1 MNATISRLC
10 ERMNAHDADGMA
22 ALFAP
27 DYRSKQPAHPNR
39 RFDGHEQVA
48 ANWSEMFNGVP
59 DLTAEV
65 VSEVT
70 VGSTCWA
77 EWVWHGHHTDGSPF
91 EMRGTT
97 IVELVH
103 DGLIAEMRLY
113 MEPVERNGPAI
124 DDAVRRLADPSPPG
138 RPRGDRT
145 G

>member
-1 MNATISRLC
+1 LNATISKLC
-10 ERMNAHDADGMA
+10 QRMNEHDAEGMA

-39 RFDGHEQVA
+39 RFEGHEQVA
-48 ANWSEMFNGVP
+48 ANWSEMFHGVP
-59 DLTAEV
+59 DLSAEV

-70 VGSTCWA
+70 VGTTCWA

-113 MEPVERNGPAI
+113 MEPVDRHGPEI
-124 DDAVRRLADPSPPG
+124 GDAVRQLVEPPS
-138 RPRGDRT
+138 
-145 G
+145 

>member
-1 MNATISRLC
+1 MNATIRRLC
-10 ERMNAHDADGMA
+10 ERMNAHDAEGMA

-27 DYRSKQPAHPNR
+27 DYRSEQPAHPNR
-39 RFDGHEQVA
+39 GFGGREQVA
-48 ANWSEMFNGVP
+48 TNWSGMFSGVP

-124 DDAVRRLADPSPPG
+124 DDAVRHLAEPSS
-138 RPRGDRT
+138 
-145 G
+145 